1 MGARTWVTTNY
12 DDLDEQILREAGE
25 RFNVVVRDQDLPYVS
40 SDATTLLKLHGDRRQ
55 PDTIVVTEQDYRTYF
70 RRFPR
75 VKDKLTGLLLE
86 KTFLFVGYS
95 VNDPDFNQL
104 RGRDRLR
111 SAAARADG
119 LRNPFRCG

>member
-1 MGARTWVTTNY
+1 M
-12 DDLDEQILREAGE
+12 
-25 RFNVVVRDQDLPYVS
+25 
-40 SDATTLLKLHGDRRQ
+40 LKLHGDRRQ

-104 RGRDRLR
+104 RAEIAYDLR
-111 SAAARADG
+111 QHARMAYAILFDADEFTISDLRAQNVQVINVALEWQARA
-119 LRNPFRCG
+119 